1 MTWDKNGRCHEVIS
15 IRNKEKGCAYRMDHS
30 NTDTGTRVEL
40 HCHTKLGSIGAV
52 NSAAEIIKAAIE
64 EDMSA
69 VAITDVGVAYA
80 FPEAAE
86 ACKSLWSATA
96 KECRATG
103 IDPGAEQDFFKV
115 IYGMETCLLRPTP
128 ESRDKGGY
136 SIVLLVQNEI
146 GKRNLYR
153 LITASPQ
160 RAPLIVLI
168 TRQKKNCHK
177 RQFLNGS

>member
-1 MTWDKNGRCHEVIS
+1 MCIQDGS
-15 IRNKEKGCAYRMDHS
+15 QQYGYR
-30 NTDTGTRVEL
+30 DTGRTALPYEAWQCRSRQQCGRNYKSGHRRSYVRRG
-40 HCHTKLGSIGAV
+40 HHR
-52 NSAAEIIKAAIE
+52 
-64 EDMSA
+64 
-69 VAITDVGVAYA
+69 DVGVAYA

-146 GKRNLYR
+146 GKRNLYH
-153 LITASPQ
+153 LITDCSG
-160 RAPLIVLI
+160 APLRPNEHRL
-168 TRQKKNCHK
+168 
-177 RQFLNGS
+177 

>member
-1 MTWDKNGRCHEVIS
+1 MCIQDGS
-15 IRNKEKGCAYRMDHS
+15 QQYGCR
-30 NTDTGTRVEL
+30 DTGRTALPYEAWQCRSRQQCGRNYKSGHRRRYVRRGHHRRWCCL
-40 HCHTKLGSIGAV
+40 CFSGGSG
-52 NSAAEIIKAAIE
+52 
-64 EDMSA
+64 
-69 VAITDVGVAYA
+69 
-80 FPEAAE
+80 

-96 KECRATG
+96 KECRANG

-146 GKRNLYR
+146 GNRNLYH

-177 RQFLNGS
+177 RQFLNGCGDRT

>member
-1 MTWDKNGRCHEVIS
+1 MCIQDGS
-15 IRNKEKGCAYRMDHS
+15 QQYGYR
-30 NTDTGTRVEL
+30 DTGRTALPYEAWQYR
-40 HCHTKLGSIGAV
+40 SRQQ
-52 NSAAEIIKAAIE
+52 SAEIIKAAIE
-64 EDMSA
+64 EAMSA

-146 GKRNLYR
+146 GKRNLYH
-153 LITASPQ
+153 LITDCSG
-160 RAPLIVLI
+160 APL
-168 TRQKKNCHK
+168 RPNEHRSSC
-177 RQFLNGS
+177 S